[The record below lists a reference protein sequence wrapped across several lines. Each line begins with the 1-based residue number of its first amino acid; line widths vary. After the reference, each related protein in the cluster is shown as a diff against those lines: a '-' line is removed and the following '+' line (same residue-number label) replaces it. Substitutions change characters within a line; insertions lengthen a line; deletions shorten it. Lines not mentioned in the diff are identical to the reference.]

1 MKRKF
6 INIAPGLIKTKMQ
19 DLIFKVDE
27 KKIKSVKKFKEL
39 NKKNKIPSANKVA
52 RNILDRINF
61 LNVKTGQY
69 IDIRDK

>member
-1 MKRKF
+1 
-6 INIAPGLIKTKMQ
+6 MQ